1 MPVFQINASFVGK
14 PMLSASFDSG
24 TYAERFSAA
33 ALTYAKAIE
42 QGAVEVKFLK
52 IVGEFEEM
60 VEDYDSRV
68 PA

>member
-33 ALTYAKAIE
+33 ALAYSKAIE
-42 QGAVEVKFLK
+42 QGAVEVALIKV
-52 IVGEFEEM
+52 VGELEEV
-60 VEDYDSRV
+60 VEDYNSRV